1 MPTYGYECL
10 KCGHHFDRFQRITEP
25 PVKRC
30 PKCRGKVRRQIGT
43 GSGILFKGSGFY
55 ITDYRSDSYR
65 QGAKADVSAA
75 SPAKAEKS
83 AASPAKSSS
92 SNASSKKPESSSSKK
107 E

>member
-30 PKCRGKVRRQIGT
+30 PKCRGKVRRLIGT
-43 GSGILFKGSGFY
+43 GAGILFKGSGFY

-65 QGAKADVSAA
+65 QGAS
-75 SPAKAEKS
+75 AEKS
-83 AASPAKSSS
+83 AASPSKPPPADSP
-92 SNASSKKPESSSSKK
+92 SKKPESSSAKK
-107 E
+107 G